1 MEHPDDSDTTSHQVR
16 AVALSPTIL
25 FGDVEGNLAGVAD
38 AIGSVA
44 DDAPRLVVA
53 PELTT
58 SGYVFADRAEARDL
72 AMTRSDARLAALS
85 RAVGPRT
92 VAIVGFCER
101 EGDDLFNSAALIT
114 RDGIQA
120 VYAKSHLW
128 GAESTVFRPGP
139 TAGIVVDTEIGRIGV
154 AICYDNEF
162 PEVPR
167 RLALRGAD
175 MLALP
180 VNWPLVPRPHGERPP
195 ETVQA
200 MAAARSSRLP
210 TVVADRHGTERGV
223 SWTGGTAVIDGDGWV
238 VAETTDGS
246 AEAVLDITPGHKGLG
261 PWNDLFRDRRP
272 DIY

>member
-1 MEHPDDSDTTSHQVR
+1 MQHTEDSGTASYRVD
-16 AVALSPTIL
+16 AAALSPTIH
-25 FGDVEGNLAGVAD
+25 FGDVEGNLGRVAE
-38 AIGSVA
+38 ALGSVA
-44 DDAPRLVVA
+44 GDTARLLVA
-53 PELTT
+53 PELST
-58 SGYVFADRAEARDL
+58 SGYVFDDRVEAREL
-72 AMTRSDARLAALS
+72 AMSRSDARLRALS
-85 RAVGPRT
+85 RALGPRT
-92 VAIVGFCER
+92 VAVVGFCER
-101 EGDDLFNSAALIT
+101 EGDDLFNSAAVIT
-114 RDGIQA
+114 QDGIQA

-128 GAESTVFRPGP
+128 GAESTIFRPGP
-139 TAGIVVDTEIGRIGV
+139 SAGIVVDTEIGRIGV

-167 RLALRGAD
+167 GLALRGAD

-180 VNWPLVPRPHGERPP
+180 VNWPLVPRPRGERPP

-210 TVVADRHGTERGV
+210 TIIADRHGTERGV

-238 VAETTDGS
+238 VAETADGS

-261 PWNDLFRDRRP
+261 PANDLFLDRRP